1 MQDDEATTP
10 CMQDDEATTRRAPS
24 LKLTTAAAAAV
35 RAYKLP
41 GASGSGRRADVVVGA
56 YKLPGAS
63 CSGRRSDVVVD
74 RERRK
79 ECTLGAMSALSG
91 AYCPEPS
98 ATARPGAGR
107 HRCGGETDDDSDG
120 AEGA

>member
-1 MQDDEATTP
+1 MQDE
-10 CMQDDEATTRRAPS
+10 EATTRRAPS

-41 GASGSGRRADVVVGA
+41 GAS
-56 YKLPGAS
+56 

-74 RERRK
+74 RARRK

-107 HRCGGETDDDSDG
+107 HRCGGETGADSDG